1 MATNTSISS
10 HVEVFSLVL
19 LLVIFMLYWWIPIN
33 EKRECVSMSAMFF
46 TCLSYFPSFSHFPSE
61 AGESPYITSSGFQF
75 LLLDTASQLW
85 YFILQYLKTAQ
96 VHVDILWVCFFLPFD
111 RILGYCQMPNHWWC
125 FYLIISFQFLINI
138 VHLLVLLYFLQSRGM
153 DLVEVLSFLF
163 QLSFSTLGRVSG
175 QQLSNLPGFVY
186 FFSTAIS
193 NN

>member
-1 MATNTSISS
+1 MKRENVFPCRLCFLLVFHISL
-10 HVEVFSLVL
+10 HFLISLVRQESRL
-19 LLVIFMLYWWIPIN
+19 ISPHLASSSCCWILP
-33 EKRECVSMSAMFF
+33 
-46 TCLSYFPSFSHFPSE
+46 L
-61 AGESPYITSSGFQF
+61 SSGISFCSTWKLPRYMLTF
-75 LLLDTASQLW
+75 CG
-85 YFILQYLKTAQ
+85 F
-96 VHVDILWVCFFLPFD
+96 VFFLPFD
-111 RILGYCQMPNHWWC
+111 RILGFCQMPNHWWC
-125 FYLIISFQFLINI
+125 FYLIISFQLLINI